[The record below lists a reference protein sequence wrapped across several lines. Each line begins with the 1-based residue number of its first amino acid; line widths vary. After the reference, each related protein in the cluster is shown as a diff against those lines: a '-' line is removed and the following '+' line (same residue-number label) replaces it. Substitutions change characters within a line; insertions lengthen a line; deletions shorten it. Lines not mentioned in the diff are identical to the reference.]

1 MTRASSDRHPKITTI
16 VSRTKQRM
24 QPLNLLLVVLSLR
37 SSLFLA
43 ELIAGFWVHSLS
55 LLAVSGHMLVDV
67 LAIAV
72 ALVAALLA
80 ERSSTQETLLDPRQ
94 IEAGAAMVNSFILMV
109 IAALITWGVVQQLS
123 TPASEAGLPML
134 VIAVGGL
141 VVQGVNASLLYQD
154 SHHNLNLRG
163 LFFHALADAASSL
176 GLLIA
181 ALAIFYLN
189 WLWADTAASILV
201 VILAFVSAT
210 LLLRDSLQT
219 LKNRDA
225 WA

>member
-1 MTRASSDRHPKITTI
+1 
-16 VSRTKQRM
+16 
-24 QPLNLLLVVLSLR
+24 
-37 SSLFLA
+37 
-43 ELIAGFWVHSLS
+43 
-55 LLAVSGHMLVDV
+55 MLVDV

-72 ALVAALLA
+72 ALVAAWLA
-80 ERSSTQETLLDPRQ
+80 ERSFTKETPFDPRQ
-94 IEAGAAMVNSFILMV
+94 IEAGGAMVNSFILMV
-109 IAALITWGVVQQLS
+109 IAALITWGVVRQLS
-123 TPASEAGLPML
+123 TPASEAGLTML

-141 VVQGVNASLLYQD
+141 VVQGVNASLLYQH

-163 LFFHALADAASSL
+163 LFFHTLADAASSL

-201 VILAFVSAT
+201 VILAFVSAI
-210 LLLRDSLQT
+210 LLLRDSLHS